1 MIHVSFHPGVG
12 RFSGIE
18 YCDVCGYS
26 KQFIAATKM
35 PCRRKR
41 SAIEK
46 LTGPRLRPLRGADG
60 TPTPT
65 AVCQGIY
72 ARWHRMGY
80 RNEGHRENRSVK
92 RLPHVTGQ
100 DLTAVWKD
108 TQRNDL
114 NEWARGRCCQSAV
127 VHRAG
132 IKPGPSNKHG
142 QVKRSLCAD
151 DGSASHH
158 KPWTRGL
165 CVSPTLRGKI
175 CRGKAVPRTLRSTPG
190 RFP

>member
-1 MIHVSFHPGVG
+1 MG
-12 RFSGIE
+12 R
-18 YCDVCGYS
+18 D
-26 KQFIAATKM
+26 
-35 PCRRKR
+35 RK
-41 SAIEK
+41 
-46 LTGPRLRPLRGADG
+46 
-60 TPTPT
+60 
-65 AVCQGIY
+65 
-72 ARWHRMGY
+72 
-80 RNEGHRENRSVK
+80 
-92 RLPHVTGQ
+92 

-151 DGSASHH
+151 EGSASHH

-165 CVSPTLRGKI
+165 CVSPTLRGALGMAI
-175 CRGKAVPRTLRSTPG
+175 NCP
-190 RFP
+190 